1 MLWKGKMTKVLDF
14 YRLKRY
20 NISISIY
27 PEDNMKI
34 LVVGLGLIG
43 GSLCKALKKYS
54 HHTVIGCDLNHDIEN
69 AALRDVAVDEVFD
82 GNYAGF
88 DIAIIALFPDSAE
101 KWFADN
107 AEKLDKD
114 TLVTDVC
121 GIKGEFSKRMRN
133 IADANGLRYV
143 GTHPMA
149 GKEFGGY
156 YNSNADLFV
165 KANYIVVPFED
176 SERMDVMLLKK
187 IAKDVG
193 AGKIIE
199 TSPEN
204 HDKMIAYTSQ
214 LAHIVSSAYVKSPE
228 LGLECGFSGGSF
240 QDMTRI
246 ATMNE
251 KMWTDLF
258 MQNRENLQYE
268 LDLLIENLKKYSDA
282 LHRADSAEMLS
293 LIAEGRELKED
304 NLRHRVGQPN

>member
-1 MLWKGKMTKVLDF
+1 M
-14 YRLKRY
+14 
-20 NISISIY
+20 N
-27 PEDNMKI
+27 I

-43 GSLCKALKKYS
+43 GSLCKALKKYTY
-54 HHTVIGCDLNHDIEN
+54 HTVTGCDLNHDIEN
-69 AALRDVAVDEVFD
+69 AALRDVALDNVFD
-82 GNYAGF
+82 GNYKGY
-88 DIAIIALFPDSAE
+88 DLIIIALFPEASE
-101 KWFADN
+101 KFL
-107 AEKLDKD
+107 EKHAHEIEKG
-114 TLVTDVC
+114 TLITDVC
-121 GIKGEFSKRMRN
+121 GIKGDFSDRMKK
-133 IADANGLRYV
+133 ISESNGLRYV
-143 GTHPMA
+143 GIHPMA

-156 YNSNADLFV
+156 YNSTADLFI
-165 KANYIVVPFED
+165 KANFIVAPFDD
-176 SERMDVMLLKK
+176 SSEKDIELLTNV
-187 IAKDVG
+187 AKEIG
-193 AGKIIE
+193 AGKIVV

-268 LDLLIENLKKYSDA
+268 LDTLIANLNKYSEA
-282 LHRADSAEMLS
+282 LKSGDSEKLRS
-293 LIAEGRELKED
+293 LIAEGRELKEE

>member
-1 MLWKGKMTKVLDF
+1 
-14 YRLKRY
+14 
-20 NISISIY
+20 
-27 PEDNMKI
+27 
-34 LVVGLGLIG
+34 
-43 GSLCKALKKYS
+43 
-54 HHTVIGCDLNHDIEN
+54 
-69 AALRDVAVDEVFD
+69 
-82 GNYAGF
+82 
-88 DIAIIALFPDSAE
+88 
-101 KWFADN
+101 
-107 AEKLDKD
+107 
-114 TLVTDVC
+114 
-121 GIKGEFSKRMRN
+121 
-133 IADANGLRYV
+133 
-143 GTHPMA
+143 
-149 GKEFGGY
+149 
-156 YNSNADLFV
+156 
-165 KANYIVVPFED
+165 
-176 SERMDVMLLKK
+176 MDVMLLKK

-282 LHRADSAEMLS
+282 LHRADSDEMLS

>member
-1 MLWKGKMTKVLDF
+1 M
-14 YRLKRY
+14 
-20 NISISIY
+20 N
-27 PEDNMKI
+27 I

-43 GSLCKALKKYS
+43 GSFCKALKKYT
-54 HHTVIGCDLNHDIEN
+54 HHTVTGCDLNHDIEF
-69 AALRDVAVDEVFD
+69 AALRDVAIDDVFSGSFSGYD
-82 GNYAGF
+82 LVVV
-88 DIAIIALFPDSAE
+88 ALFPEAAE
-101 KWFADN
+101 RWFREN
-107 AEKLDKD
+107 ASKLEKN

-121 GIKGEFSKRMRN
+121 GIKGSFSSRMREL
-133 IADANGLRYV
+133 AEANGLRYV
-143 GTHPMA
+143 GMHPMA

-156 YNSNADLFV
+156 YNSTADLFV
-165 KANYIVVPFED
+165 KANFIVVPFED
-176 SERMDVMLLKK
+176 SLPEDRVILKK
-187 IAKDVG
+187 IAKEIG

-268 LDLLIENLKKYSDA
+268 LELLIDNLKKYADA
-282 LHRADSAEMLS
+282 LRDGDSERMLK

>member
-1 MLWKGKMTKVLDF
+1 M
-14 YRLKRY
+14 R
-20 NISISIY
+20 
-27 PEDNMKI
+27 I

-43 GSLCKALKKYS
+43 GSMCKALKKYTF
-54 HHTVIGCDLNHDIEN
+54 HTVAGCDLNKDIEF
-69 AALRDVAVDEVFD
+69 AALRDVAIDETFD
-82 GNYAGF
+82 GNYSGY
-88 DIAIIALFPDSAE
+88 DLVVIALFPEAAE
-101 KWFADN
+101 RFFREN
-107 AEKLDKD
+107 ASLMQKN

-121 GIKGEFSKRMRN
+121 GIKGEFSSRMKK
-133 IADANGLRYV
+133 IAEDNGLRYV
-143 GTHPMA
+143 GIHPMA

-156 YNSNADLFV
+156 YNSTADLFV
-165 KANYIVVPFED
+165 KANFIVAPFSD
-176 SERMDVMLLKK
+176 STPDDVQLLKNL
-187 IAKDVG
+187 AAEVG
-193 AGKIIE
+193 AGKIVE

-251 KMWTDLF
+251 NMWTDLF
-258 MQNRENLQYE
+258 MQNREHLQYE
-268 LDLLIENLKKYSDA
+268 LDLLIQNLNKYADA
-282 LHRADSAEMLS
+282 LRNADAEKMRS